1 MKTPYYSFLF
11 FLLFTIISGVLTA
24 SAVDSLELVLKRTKA
39 PLEKAHLLNLQS
51 QHLIAQYPEEALAKS
66 NQVFDILKQQRVLE
80 DDSIYLEALFGRA
93 VYYSRLQNNDTVI
106 AIQNYVHKVALL
118 KGYQSLAA
126 KAIAEAA
133 LAHES
138 LGNYQT
144 ALVGYYTALRIFEE
158 IMDQKGVLFQ
168 CTNLGLIYQY
178 QKKYKRAETFFLRAL
193 NLANQINFEEGV
205 ITAYNNLGI
214 NYEEQHDYKKALQY
228 FTKVLEFDLTQGDS
242 INIGDSYNNIGI
254 VYVGM
259 NELTKA
265 EQYLLKSLTFK
276 ESQDDLEGIAN
287 TSNNLAE
294 VYIKQG
300 KSNLAYQWLSKS
312 EKIAQTQKL
321 KGILKEN
328 YRIAVDYYK
337 LVGDYRSALN
347 SHELFVAMQD
357 SLKLDELN
365 VRIEQI
371 QRQYET
377 EKSAREIA
385 QKDKELN
392 DNAYNQRILII
403 LISFFFV
410 VAVIMLF
417 NTIKSRKLNKQL
429 RKQKQLISEKNSK
442 LQEQIIET
450 NRAKEFAEE
459 AAQAKSQFLSTMSH
473 EIRTPLNAVIGL
485 ANLLAEKNPR
495 EDQKENITVL
505 RSSSINLLAIL
516 NDVLDLSKIE
526 AGKMEMESVEFSI
539 KDTIQTVS
547 DLYVHTANQKSL
559 KFLVDVDVRIPAMLK
574 GDSLHLNQ
582 ILSNLVSNAIKFTH
596 SGYVKITA
604 KVLNNGTDMCSVQ
617 FRVDDTGIGIPA
629 EKIDSIFDVFTQAD
643 TNTTRKYGGTGLGL
657 AICKK
662 LLHLQNSKLVVKS
675 ELGVGSA
682 FMFDLVFKKTTQNNK
697 EENRKEMEQ
706 VITNLQGINL
716 LVADDNQINVFV
728 IKQFLNNWGIKIS
741 VAENGEEALN
751 LALTNNFDI
760 ILMDLHMP
768 VMDGFEA
775 AKEILKNKPNT
786 KIIAITATT
795 EDEVGSGIADAGM
808 VGFVMKP
815 FQPEDLAAKITA
827 ALVG

>member
-1 MKTPYYSFLF
+1 
-11 FLLFTIISGVLTA
+11 VLTA

-505 RSSSINLLAIL
+505 QSSSINLLAIL

-559 KFLVDVDVRIPAMLK
+559 KFLVDVDVSIPAMLK

>member
-11 FLLFTIISGVLTA
+11 LLLFTIISGVLTA

-51 QHLIAQYPEEALAKS
+51 QHLIAQYPEKALAKS

-138 LGNYQT
+138 LGNYQI
-144 ALVGYYTALRIFEE
+144 ALEGYFTSLRIFEE

-178 QKKYKRAETFFLRAL
+178 QKRYKRAETFFLRAL

-276 ESQDDLEGIAN
+276 ESQDDLEGVAN

-300 KSNLAYQWLSKS
+300 KSSLAYQWLSKS
-312 EKIAQTQKL
+312 EKIARTQKL

-337 LVGDYRSALN
+337 LVGDYRNALN
-347 SHELFVAMQD
+347 SHELFVAMED

-365 VRIEQI
+365 IKIEQI

-410 VAVIMLF
+410 VAVLMLF
-417 NTIKSRKLNKQL
+417 NTIKFRKLNMQL

-505 RSSSINLLAIL
+505 QSSSINLLAIL

-539 KDTIQTVS
+539 KDTIQTIR

-604 KVLNNGTDMCSVQ
+604 KVLDNGTDMCSVQ

-760 ILMDLHMP
+760 VLMDLHMP

-775 AKEILKNKPNT
+775 AKEILKIKPNT

-827 ALVG
+827 ALTG

>member
-1 MKTPYYSFLF
+1 
-11 FLLFTIISGVLTA
+11 V
-24 SAVDSLELVLKRTKA
+24 
-39 PLEKAHLLNLQS
+39 
-51 QHLIAQYPEEALAKS
+51 
-66 NQVFDILKQQRVLE
+66 
-80 DDSIYLEALFGRA
+80 
-93 VYYSRLQNNDTVI
+93 
-106 AIQNYVHKVALL
+106 
-118 KGYQSLAA
+118 
-126 KAIAEAA
+126 
-133 LAHES
+133 
-138 LGNYQT
+138 
-144 ALVGYYTALRIFEE
+144 
-158 IMDQKGVLFQ
+158 
-168 CTNLGLIYQY
+168 
-178 QKKYKRAETFFLRAL
+178 
-193 NLANQINFEEGV
+193 
-205 ITAYNNLGI
+205 
-214 NYEEQHDYKKALQY
+214 
-228 FTKVLEFDLTQGDS
+228 
-242 INIGDSYNNIGI
+242 
-254 VYVGM
+254 
-259 NELTKA
+259 
-265 EQYLLKSLTFK
+265 
-276 ESQDDLEGIAN
+276 
-287 TSNNLAE
+287 
-294 VYIKQG
+294 
-300 KSNLAYQWLSKS
+300 
-312 EKIAQTQKL
+312 
-321 KGILKEN
+321 
-328 YRIAVDYYK
+328 
-337 LVGDYRSALN
+337 
-347 SHELFVAMQD
+347 
-357 SLKLDELN
+357 
-365 VRIEQI
+365 
-371 QRQYET
+371 
-377 EKSAREIA
+377 
-385 QKDKELN
+385 
-392 DNAYNQRILII
+392 
-403 LISFFFV
+403 
-410 VAVIMLF
+410 
-417 NTIKSRKLNKQL
+417 QL

-505 RSSSINLLAIL
+505 QSSSINLLAIL

-539 KDTIQTVS
+539 KDTIQTVR

-559 KFLVDVDVRIPAMLK
+559 KFLVEVDTRIPDMLK

-604 KVLNNGTDMCSVQ
+604 KLLNNGTDMCSVQ

-751 LALTNNFDI
+751 LTLTNNFDI